1 VIAAAVARVPG
12 RFVPRLLPAL
22 REWEDRT
29 FEGVRLSPDGRL
41 LAARLAGGGES
52 RLEVTE
58 LREGLRVRAR
68 SWVGVVRLDGVEIRV
83 VPKLAG
89 DQLGL
94 VRLLEL
100 VTGLD
105 GLTRLAGEA
114 GLELAGESLLDL
126 VALLFAESCQG
137 VLRRGLLSGYVQ
149 REEALP
155 MVRGRIL
162 PDRQVLKRFGQLDRI
177 ECRFDELE
185 HDVDENRLLAAALR
199 VAHRRVRCAV
209 VRRRLARLRAVFDPI
224 CDLLQFDLDPA
235 RRGISYN
242 RLNGHYEQAHG
253 LAWMVLD
260 GLGVDDLFIRGST
273 SSFAFLLDMN
283 LLFERFVEKLVRR
296 ALSAM
301 YRVRYQA
308 SQRSIIWDASANR
321 PYARVVPDLLVEARG
336 PEPAR
341 LAIDAKYKLYDER
354 RLDPSDIYQT
364 FLYAYSLGER
374 PNEGAATSLILY
386 PSSVDGRQP
395 VSLQIRPRH
404 RRGSAEIR
412 ALGISIPAALDEWED
427 CKDGGTIQLVGRQ
440 IRDLLGPAVSRS
452 GGEPVL

>member
-1 VIAAAVARVPG
+1 MTAAALAPRSGRSVPQ
-12 RFVPRLLPAL
+12 PLPAL

-41 LAARLAGGGES
+41 LAARLAGTGES

-94 VRLLEL
+94 VKLVEL

-114 GLELAGESLLDL
+114 GLQLAGESLLDL
-126 VALLFAESCQG
+126 VALLFAEACQG
-137 VLRRGLLSGYVQ
+137 VLRRGLLAGYVE

-162 PDRQVLKRFGQLDRI
+162 ADRQVLRRFGRLDRI

-199 VAHRRVRCAV
+199 VAHRRVRSAA

-224 CDLLQFDLDPA
+224 CDVLQLDLDSA
-235 RRGISYN
+235 RKGTAYN
-242 RLNGHYEQAHG
+242 RLNAHYEQAHG
-253 LAWMVLD
+253 LA
-260 GLGVDDLFIRGST
+260 
-273 SSFAFLLDMN
+273 
-283 LLFERFVEKLVRR
+283 
-296 ALSAM
+296 
-301 YRVRYQA
+301 
-308 SQRSIIWDASANR
+308 
-321 PYARVVPDLLVEARG
+321 
-336 PEPAR
+336 
-341 LAIDAKYKLYDER
+341 
-354 RLDPSDIYQT
+354 
-364 FLYAYSLGER
+364 
-374 PNEGAATSLILY
+374 
-386 PSSVDGRQP
+386 
-395 VSLQIRPRH
+395 
-404 RRGSAEIR
+404 
-412 ALGISIPAALDEWED
+412 
-427 CKDGGTIQLVGRQ
+427 
-440 IRDLLGPAVSRS
+440 
-452 GGEPVL
+452 

>member
-1 VIAAAVARVPG
+1 MAGDSAPQ
-12 RFVPRLLPAL
+12 LLPAL

-29 FEGVRLSPDGRL
+29 FEGVRLSPEGHL
-41 LAARLAGGGES
+41 LAARLAGGGEG

-68 SWVGVVRLDGVEIRV
+68 SWVGVVRLGGVEIRV

-105 GLTRLAGEA
+105 GLTRLAGDA
-114 GLELAGESLLDL
+114 SLELAGESLLDL
-126 VALLFAESCQG
+126 VALLFSEACQG
-137 VLRRGLLSGYVQ
+137 VLRRGLLADYVE

-162 PDRQVLKRFGQLDRI
+162 ADRQVLARFGQLDRI

-199 VAHRRVRCAV
+199 AAHQRVRSAA

-224 CDLLQFDLDPA
+224 CDVLQLDLGSA
-235 RRGISYN
+235 RKDIAYN
-242 RLNGHYEQAHG
+242 RLNAHYEQAHG
-253 LAWMVLD
+253 LAWMLLD
-260 GLGVDDLFIRGST
+260 GLGVDDLLAPGGTR
-273 SSFAFLLDMN
+273 SFAFLLDMN

-296 ALSAM
+296 ALPDH

-308 SQRSIIWDASANR
+308 AQGSIIWNATVQR
-321 PYARVVPDLLVEARG
+321 PYARVVPDLLVESRG
-336 PEPAR
+336 HPPAR

-364 FLYAYSLGER
+364 FLYAYALGAR
-374 PNEGAATSLILY
+374 PDEGPPTSLILY
-386 PSSVDGRQP
+386 PSSLEGPQP
-395 VSLQIRPRH
+395 VRLRIHPLH
-404 RRGSAEIR
+404 DRGAAEILG
-412 ALGISIPAALDEWED
+412 LGISIPTALGEWNGNQT
-427 CKDGGTIQLVGRQ
+427 GGIIETLGLR
-440 IRDLLGPAVSRS
+440 IRDLLTSPTTQ
-452 GGEPVL
+452 